1 MLCAAWAR
9 RYDHTTIRNGSAVI
23 GGFESG
29 DADNLG
35 LSKVL
40 RPHSAHQPYLC
51 ISCHFRSFC
60 APHIPARS
68 ACRCACPPMNA
79 RRCAHTSSTG
89 DRESSVTAQGY
100 PRRLRSTRHCTRRGW
115 SRAGAAQFA
124 SAECRGARAPSACRS
139 YGRSRVQKRTHRM
152 KHRLYPITTLVA
164 SIHFADVLG
173 SRALRGDTLD

>member
-1 MLCAAWAR
+1 M
-9 RYDHTTIRNGSAVI
+9 G
-23 GGFESG
+23 
-29 DADNLG
+29 
-35 LSKVL
+35 
-40 RPHSAHQPYLC
+40 
-51 ISCHFRSFC
+51 
-60 APHIPARS
+60 
-68 ACRCACPPMNA
+68 AC
-79 RRCAHTSSTG
+79 RCAHTSSTG

-139 YGRSRVQKRTHRM
+139 YGRSRVQTRTHRM

-173 SRALRGDTLD
+173 SRALRGTWRYFRLTCSHMGVKSTITALSIIWVNIPPGQFAPPSAAAHGTLAHLHRRPPGRTAAPLFPI